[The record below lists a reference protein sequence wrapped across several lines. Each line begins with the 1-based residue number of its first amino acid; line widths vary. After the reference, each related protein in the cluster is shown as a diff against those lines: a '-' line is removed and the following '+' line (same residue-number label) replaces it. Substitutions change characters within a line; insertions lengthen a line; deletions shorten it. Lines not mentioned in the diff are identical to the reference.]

1 MALNLIFGR
10 AGTGK
15 STYLFKKV
23 KDTIKTNSKIYIIT
37 PEQFSFT
44 AEKKLLSKI
53 DSNAVIN
60 AEVLTFSRMAY
71 RVMAENGNNLK
82 NIEGFGKSMLFYD
95 ILDKS
100 KKELQ
105 FLGKSEQNTEVVER
119 SITELKKHNI
129 TDKKVLEIAQKLEDK
144 YLKAKLLDL
153 GNIYLKFQ
161 TLIADKF
168 LDENDSLTY
177 LAENLKETKIF
188 ENSIIFIDEF
198 VRIYSARI

>member
-23 KDTIKTNSKIYIIT
+23 KDIIKTNSKIYIIT

-153 GNIYLKFQ
+153 GNIYSKFQ